1 MDAWRVSLLKSFI
14 FLLFFGVVLRLVY
27 WQFVVTD
34 SLKAKAESQRT
45 SSTKTLGQRGNILFN
60 DGSILVGSQFSYL
73 LFAEKKQI
81 DNAETL
87 SKALAP
93 TVGEEEASLSAKLNQ
108 DLLWIPLVRQ
118 LPAQKKLE
126 LEKQNLKGIGFDRK
140 ETRFYPEASM
150 AASLLG
156 FVGKDTSGKD
166 KGYFGLE
173 GYYNLELQG
182 KEGVLQQERDVSGR
196 PILTAQS
203 YETMPK
209 RGHTL
214 VLYLDRAIQY
224 IAEQKLKEGV
234 EKYQAASGDVV
245 IMDPFTGGILGLAVY
260 PAYNPVEYYKSPQEN
275 YKNPVVAD
283 SYEPGSTF
291 KTVVMAS
298 AIDGGA
304 VKPQTTCPVCGKP
317 REVGGFTI
325 RNWDNTYR
333 ADTTMNDVL
342 KNSDNNGMMFVG
354 DRLGKNKLLE
364 YIEKFGIGKTTKI
377 DLQDEESPQLRE
389 KNSWY
394 EVDYATATF
403 GQGIAVT
410 PIQLVRAVAV
420 LANGG
425 KLIEPHMVKKIITPE
440 KEVEIKPKV
449 LNQVISEKA
458 AKIITDMLVY
468 TVDNGEAG
476 RLFKPKGF
484 VVAGKS
490 GTAQVALSG
499 KYAQGKTIASYIG
512 YAPIDN
518 PRFVMLVRLREPKAG
533 IHGATTAAPIF
544 YAIAKELFAY
554 WGITPRE

>member
-14 FLLFFGVVLRLVY
+14 VLLFLGVTIRLVY
-27 WQFVVTD
+27 WQFIVTD
-34 SLKAKAESQRT
+34 SLKAQAESQRT
-45 SSTKTLGQRGNILFN
+45 SSTKTLGQRGNILFS

-73 LFAEKKQI
+73 LFAEKKHI
-81 DNAETL
+81 EDTEKLIKT
-87 SKALAP
+87 LAP

-118 LPAQKKLE
+118 LSAQKKLE
-126 LEKQNLKGIGFDRK
+126 LEKQKLKGIGFDRK
-140 ETRFYPEASM
+140 ELRFYPEGSM
-150 AASLLG
+150 SANLLG
-156 FVGKDTSGKD
+156 FVGKDASGKD

-173 GYYNLELQG
+173 GFYNLELQG
-182 KEGVLQQERDVSGR
+182 KEGTLQQDRDVSGR

-214 VLYLDRAIQY
+214 VLHLDRTIQY

-245 IMDPFTGGILGLAVY
+245 IIDPLTGGILGMAVY
-260 PAYNPVEYYKSPQEN
+260 PAYNPLEYYKSPQEN
-275 YKNPVVAD
+275 YKNPIVAD
-283 SYEPGSTF
+283 TYEPGSTF
-291 KTVVMAS
+291 KSIIMAS
-298 AIDGGA
+298 ALNEGA
-304 VKPQTTCPVCGKP
+304 VKPQTTCPMCGAP
-317 REVGGFTI
+317 RQISGFTI
-325 RNWDNTYR
+325 RNWDNQYR

-354 DRLGKNKLLE
+354 ERLGKNKLAD
-364 YIEKFGIGKTTKI
+364 YIEKFGIGKATKV
-377 DLQDEESPQLRE
+377 DLQDEESPPLRKKDE
-389 KNSWY
+389 WY

-410 PIQLVRAVAV
+410 PIQLVRAVAA

-425 KLIEPHMVKKIITPE
+425 KLVEPHMVKKVITPE

-449 LNQVISEKA
+449 LNQVISEKT
-458 AKIITDMLVY
+458 AKTITEMLVY

-499 KYAQGKTIASYIG
+499 KYAQGKTIASYVG
-512 YAPIDN
+512 YAPVDN

-533 IHGATTAAPIF
+533 THGATTAAPIF

-554 WGITPRE
+554 WSITPQE